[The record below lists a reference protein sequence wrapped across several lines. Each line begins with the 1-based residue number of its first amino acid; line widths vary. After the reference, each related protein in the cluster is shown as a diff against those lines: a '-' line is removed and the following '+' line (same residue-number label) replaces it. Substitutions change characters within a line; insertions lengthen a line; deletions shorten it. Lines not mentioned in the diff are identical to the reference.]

1 MVKLRNPPVFYKEGT
16 AIAAMIA
23 MITSTTINSVR
34 VNPFFFVFF
43 IYIPRLYAVFGIFV
57 LLFII

>member
-1 MVKLRNPPVFYKEGT
+1 
-16 AIAAMIA
+16 MIA

-57 LLFII
+57 LLFIILFHLYFVNAL